1 MEKPA
6 GQNIQDAFL
15 NTARRDKHKVT
26 LHFLQGGDKLTGRIK
41 SFDKFA
47 ILMDVNGKDFMIFKH
62 AISVVTT
69 EKRISPPQNKQK

>member
-1 MEKPA
+1 MEKSA

-26 LHFLQGGDKLTGRIK
+26 INFLQGGDKLVGRIK

-69 EKRISPPQNKQK
+69 ERRNTSPHQQR

>member
-1 MEKPA
+1 MEKSA

-15 NTARRDKHKVT
+15 NMARRDKHKVT
-26 LHFLQGGDKLTGRIK
+26 INFLNGGEKLIGRIK

-62 AISVVTT
+62 AIAVITT
-69 EKRISPPQNKQK
+69 ERRSAPPPRQN

>member
-26 LHFLQGGDKLTGRIK
+26 IHFLQGGDKLVGRIK

-47 ILMDVNGKDFMIFKH
+47 LLMDVNGKDFLVFKH
-62 AISVVTT
+62 SISVVTT
-69 EKRISPPQNKQK
+69 ERKNPPSHK